1 MFGHSASNPSK
12 QGAQFTSSQAGTMFE
27 QDSSAAE
34 VRSSNE
40 KRTREM
46 VDEAITGEATGVQ
59 KAEAVVL
66 AWSKNTVWAIY
77 AWYEFNHQTRY
88 PSTAVKIC
96 ENNKELYYTGFGFA
110 FLCWPSIPRSG

>member
-1 MFGHSASNPSK
+1 MFGQSASNPSK
-12 QGAQFTSSQAGTMFE
+12 QGAQFTSSQAGTMLD

-40 KRTREM
+40 KQNEEM
-46 VDEAITGEATGVQ
+46 TGEAITGEATGVK

-77 AWYEFNHQTRY
+77 AWYEINHYTQD
-88 PSTAVKIC
+88 PGTAVEIC
-96 ENNKELYYTGFGFA
+96 ETND
-110 FLCWPSIPRSG
+110 